1 MSSKIFYNIEDYPF
15 RVLVEK
21 YLDFKNL
28 EKIHDKYNF
37 EETLLSG
44 TDQNRHLHKKFY
56 SSMDKDGEFV
66 SLYRQFIK
74 DEILPFFDEDMIFQ
88 KYPTFRV
95 HQPNNIAVFAFHRDR
110 DYNHNKNEIN
120 FYLPITK
127 AFGTNT
133 FWYETKEGEKDH
145 KPMEADYGEV
155 VMWNG
160 ANLEHGNKKN
170 ETGQTRISFDFR
182 LLSKRKYMNSEIKI
196 SKSKGKKLELGDYF
210 DEI

>member
-1 MSSKIFYNIEDYPF
+1 MTNTILYITDDYPF
-15 RVLVEK
+15 RYIVEK

-28 EKIHDKYNF
+28 EQIHEKYNF

-44 TDQNRHLHKKFY
+44 TDQNRHLHRKFY
-56 SSMDKDGEFV
+56 NSMDKDGEFV
-66 SLYRQFIK
+66 FLYRRFI
-74 DEILPFFDEDMIFQ
+74 ENQILPIFNEDMIFQ

-95 HQPNNIAVFAFHRDR
+95 HQPNNIAVFAFHKDR

-127 AFGTNT
+127 AFETNT
-133 FWYETKEGEKDH
+133 FWYESEEDKKDH
-145 KPMEADYGEV
+145 QPMEADYGEV
-155 VMWNG
+155 VMWDG

-170 ETGQTRISFDFR
+170 ETGQTRVSFDFR
-182 LLSKRKYMNSEIKI
+182 LLSKDKYINSEKKL